1 MRSVALPGPVGELQR
16 HLAAQIPALSRQD
29 ASGAASA
36 CLVIA
41 DFIKQHIEVRQMRIG
56 EILYLRAFTT
66 RQWLQALHGSG
77 VLAALVAALK
87 RHALNAVSPDSRQL
101 VVTIC
106 ALIER
111 IGLVFGSLADPQVLS
126 DATGTGTTVTGR
138 IIVDALAD
146 LLITVDGNLHG
157 WFWMCDA
164 LVSSSRLIVSHH
176 DCKRLDPAGNSR

>member
-41 DFIKQHIEVRQMRIG
+41 DLIKQHIEVRQMHIG
-56 EILYLRAFTT
+56 QILYLRAFTT